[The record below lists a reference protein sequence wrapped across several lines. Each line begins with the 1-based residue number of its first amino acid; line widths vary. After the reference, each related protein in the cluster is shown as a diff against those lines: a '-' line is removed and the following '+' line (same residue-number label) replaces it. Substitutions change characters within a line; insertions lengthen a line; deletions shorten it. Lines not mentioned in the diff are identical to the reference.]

1 MRRPIVGITTY
12 AQPARWG
19 AWDLPAALIPLDY
32 VTALERAGARPLLV
46 PPTEDAVDETLDVL
60 DAIVFSGG
68 ADVDPA
74 VYGAER
80 QEVTDAPQERRD
92 RAELALLRAALER
105 DMPVL
110 AICRGSQLLNVAR
123 GGDLVQHLPD
133 AVGNEAHRE
142 RPGTFSEHEVDVH
155 TGTRLAGIVGG
166 SSSVKSSHH
175 QGVGRLGAGLVE
187 SARAPDGTVEA
198 IEDPA
203 MRFALGV
210 LWHPEAA
217 DDDDALFR
225 ALVEEARAY
234 RGTRQSSAEVA
245 SGDRAAS

>member
-1 MRRPIVGITTY
+1 MKRPIVGITTY

-46 PPTEDAVDETLDVL
+46 PPTEDGIDETLDVL

-80 QEVTDAPQERRD
+80 QEVTDAPQKHRD

-110 AICRGSQLLNVAR
+110 AICRGSQLLNVSR

-133 AVGNEAHRE
+133 AVGNEGHRE
-142 RPGTFSEHEVDVH
+142 RPGAFSEHEVDVH
-155 TGTRLAGIVGG
+155 TGTRLAGIVGEG
-166 SSSVKSSHH
+166 SSVKSSHH

-203 MRFALGV
+203 KRFALGV

-217 DDDDALFR
+217 DDDALFR
-225 ALVEEARAY
+225 ALVEEASAY
-234 RGTRQSSAEVA
+234 RSARPA
-245 SGDRAAS
+245 SGSSS